1 LTRRWRARPPPP
13 SLKDRTAQHRQVHA
27 MVKDI
32 AFVAYAVRDVPKAA
46 AFYRDVVGLGEGTVY
61 TEQFIEFTVGS
72 GAFAVDGDPPGYE
85 PGTCSGVNFEV
96 DDIAAARQ
104 RLVDHGVSVTEVYEF
119 SACSVCFARD
129 PDGNRFALHQLTP

>member
-1 LTRRWRARPPPP
+1 
-13 SLKDRTAQHRQVHA
+13 

-46 AFYRDVVGLGEGTVY
+46 AFYRDVVGLGESTAF
-61 TEQFIEFTVGS
+61 TEQFIEFNVGS

-104 RLVDHGVSVTEVYEF
+104 RLIDYGVAVTEVYEF
-119 SACSVCFARD
+119 SACSACFAKD
-129 PDGNRFALHQLTP
+129 PDGNNFVLHQLKA